1 MLVVEVVNW
10 VVVVG
15 IFVTVVKSFSVT
27 IKGVVVVGIV
37 GVVVVVVMV
46 VVVFMVVI

>member
-37 GVVVVVVMV
+37 GVVVVVMV